1 MSLTEPGYPPTG
13 QPFGWREH
21 QLMKQIHRGDWLGLP
36 GRALDLL
43 AGLSMLFLALSGV
56 AMYFDLWRRRR
67 RGGRAGFFWV

>member
-1 MSLTEPGYPPTG
+1 
-13 QPFGWREH
+13 
-21 QLMKQIHRGDWLGLP
+21 LP

-56 AMYFDLWRRRR
+56 AMYFDLWRRRQ